1 MTSKESGG
9 MPVRDMNADPQ
20 QSATTSSGH
29 GEMPIRSMN
38 EESGEGESLARE
50 PVGQAQAI
58 DHELAHY
65 LQEQKSKAGGEAV
78 GNQGEMP
85 MKGME

>member
-1 MTSKESGG
+1 MTSTESGE

-29 GEMPIRSMN
+29 GEMPIRPMN
-38 EESGEGESLARE
+38 EESGESETLARE
-50 PVGQAQAI
+50 PVGQAKAI